1 MKNIIKITTG
11 CFVLGLLALVSCKKE
26 TGREHSPEDTDYTNK
41 SFVQVY
47 NGIINSTRN
56 YVYVD
61 ANQLTGA
68 ALAFNST
75 FPSTPS
81 NVAIASGYK
90 TFLVKDTLI
99 TSTQVPLSF
108 AEVLQPKSY
117 YTIFLYDSI
126 NNPKK
131 KIVQN
136 NIVIPSDTT
145 ARVRFAN
152 FIYSSTAVPNVDI
165 YSLKR
170 AANVFTNIPV
180 TGVTDYI
187 PYASSLTDTLYV
199 RETGTMTQLAVLNG
213 FNPTQLRSY
222 TLVFRGRYQTTGT
235 TGIAR
240 LLTAFS
246 SN

>member
-1 MKNIIKITTG
+1 MKNKIIITAG
-11 CFVLGLLALVSCKKE
+11 CFVMGLIALVSCKKE
-26 TGREHSPEDTDYTNK
+26 TGREHSPEDTDFTNK

-56 YVYVD
+56 FVYLD
-61 ANQLTGA
+61 ANKLNGS
-68 ALAFNST
+68 ALVFNST

-81 NVAIASGYK
+81 NVAITSGYK
-90 TFLVKDTLI
+90 TFLVKDTLP
-99 TSTQVPLSF
+99 TTTQVPLSF
-108 AEVLQPKSY
+108 AEVLQPGNY
-117 YTIFLYDSI
+117 YTVFLYDSL
-126 NNPKK
+126 NSPKK

-136 NIVIPSDTT
+136 NIVIPDDTT

-170 AANVFTNIPV
+170 AANIFSNIAV
-180 TGVTDYI
+180 TEVTDYI
-187 PYASSLTDTLYV
+187 PYASALNDTLYV
-199 RETGTMTQLAVLNG
+199 REAGTMTQLAALNG
-213 FNPTQLRSY
+213 FNPTRLRSY